1 MSTKTPVF
9 TFETALAE
17 LEQLVQ
23 RMESG
28 ELSLE
33 ESLQSFEQGVKLT
46 RQCQQALSS
55 AEQRV
60 QLLLQ
65 QNGQSVAQPFQG
77 EQRCWPAVCRWC
89 NSALPGSCS
98 SIYRH
103 CNRLTRVWLKPCNTA
118 F

>member
-1 MSTKTPVF
+1 MSTKAPVF

-60 QLLLQ
+60 QLLLE
-65 QNGQSVAQPFQG
+65 QNGQSMAQPFQG
-77 EQRCWPAVCRWC
+77 EQ
-89 NSALPGSCS
+89 
-98 SIYRH
+98 
-103 CNRLTRVWLKPCNTA
+103 
-118 F
+118 

>member
-1 MSTKTPVF
+1 MVGVTCVRLTVAGLGVSVGATLPEALNMSPKTPAF
-9 TFETALAE
+9 TFENALAE

-33 ESLQSFEQGVKLT
+33 ESLQAFEQGVKLT

-60 QLLLQ
+60 QLLLE
-65 QNGQSVAQPFQG
+65 QNGQCVALPFSG
-77 EQRCWPAVCRWC
+77 EQ
-89 NSALPGSCS
+89 
-98 SIYRH
+98 
-103 CNRLTRVWLKPCNTA
+103 
-118 F
+118 